1 MNGVS
6 ILPGTIFY
14 NNKKECNK
22 IRLSF
27 LTNNKEE
34 IVKGV
39 EIMKKIIIDK
49 ME

>member
-1 MNGVS
+1 MEYLFYQELSS
-6 ILPGTIFY
+6 I